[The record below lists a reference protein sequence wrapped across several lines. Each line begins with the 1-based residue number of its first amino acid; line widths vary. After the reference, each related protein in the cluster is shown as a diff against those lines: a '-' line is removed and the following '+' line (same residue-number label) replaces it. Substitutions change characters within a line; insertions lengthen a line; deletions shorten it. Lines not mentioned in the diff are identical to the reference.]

1 MRYIADGKL
10 EAYTTAQYDSPV
22 RQPSTTA
29 QYDSPVRQPS
39 TTAQYAEPFYSWI
52 SFLISASS
60 SLAFFSPEPTLMDR
74 ILPCLSSKTT

>member
-39 TTAQYAEPFYSWI
+39 TTAQYDSPVRRT
-52 SFLISASS
+52 FL
-60 SLAFFSPEPTLMDR
+60 LLDQLFDFGFEFVGVLFP
-74 ILPCLSSKTT
+74 